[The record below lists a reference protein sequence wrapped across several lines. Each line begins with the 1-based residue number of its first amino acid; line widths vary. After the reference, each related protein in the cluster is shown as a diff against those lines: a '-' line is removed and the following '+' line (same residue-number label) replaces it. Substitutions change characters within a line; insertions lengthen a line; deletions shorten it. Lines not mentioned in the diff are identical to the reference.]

1 MSMKREHCDFCHML
15 YTPKGPWRAPST
27 ACDSCWLEIQIGIA
41 RQQEFSAE
49 NVVKITHF
57 PEKETIQ

>member
-1 MSMKREHCDFCHML
+1 MKMKREHCQFCFAL
-15 YTPKGPWRAPST
+15 FTPVKGRVPSQT
-27 ACDSCWLEIQIGIA
+27 CIQCWLEIQIGIA
-41 RQQEFSAE
+41 RQREFSAE